1 MRVCFSSTRKS
12 QSKDHQVETSD
23 PILTL
28 FSLEVSTILP
38 FDIKMFSITH
48 SSKTITGRVI
58 QTSLLNEWAQKVGKK
73 PRKKSGSMAQAGP
86 ILGMAL
92 RNQVSISKVYILV
105 FWLESWQEHTY
116 CCITEKIFFSHNY
129 RVLYIQKFLY

>member
-1 MRVCFSSTRKS
+1 VFASAALAKASRKTT
-12 QSKDHQVETSD
+12 KVETSD

-73 PRKKSGSMAQAGP
+73 PRKKSGSMA
-86 ILGMAL
+86 
-92 RNQVSISKVYILV
+92 
-105 FWLESWQEHTY
+105 
-116 CCITEKIFFSHNY
+116 
-129 RVLYIQKFLY
+129 